1 MYAPKN
7 KNKLCS
13 SSFFTVLTAYKNT
26 SKRLRSFRI
35 KFCFITK
42 LSSTKMSLQEQARQ
56 LAIKAIELDRAGIL
70 DQACFYYMV
79 YSPNIFK

>member
-26 SKRLRSFRI
+26 SKRLRSLELNFVLLRNYLQQNVI
-35 KFCFITK
+35 ARA
-42 LSSTKMSLQEQARQ
+42 STS
-56 LAIKAIELDRAGIL
+56 I
-70 DQACFYYMV
+70 
-79 YSPNIFK
+79 SN